1 MNNKKNFSQIFS
13 KYGVMMVLIFM
24 LIFFSLFA
32 PNFTKFKNIMNVM
45 RQINTLG
52 ICAVGMTLLLISGG
66 IDLSLGYQLSVIN
79 VLCAW
84 LMVKQEF
91 SPVMAILVSLV
102 VGTIIGY
109 INGIIIVKSG
119 VHPMIITLA
128 TSQILNGVS
137 FLFSQGIP
145 IYGFPKSFSVLGQG
159 TIFGKIPISLLIMAA
174 ILLLGYFI
182 LSRLPYGRYIY
193 AVGSNEEAAK
203 LAGVNTGRVRIIAH
217 TLCGFLAAIAA
228 VLLLSRTNSGLSTNG
243 AGFEFNVI
251 TACVLGGV
259 SNMGGRGSIGK
270 ALMGVLII
278 GFLENG
284 MLLMNVSAYWQL
296 VIKGALLLVA
306 VVYDISVVRSAERV
320 KKLKAINPENVQQ

>member
-1 MNNKKNFSQIFS
+1 MNNKKNFSQMFS
-13 KYGVMMVLIFM
+13 KYGVLIVFILMMV
-24 LIFFSLFA
+24 FFAAFA
-32 PNFTKFKNIMNVM
+32 PNFTKVRNILNVS

-84 LMVKQEF
+84 LMVKQGMN
-91 SPVMAILVSLV
+91 PVMAILISLV
-102 VGTIIGY
+102 VGTAIGFL
-109 INGIIIVKSG
+109 NGVLVVKSG

-128 TSQILNGVS
+128 VSQVLNGAS
-137 FLFSQGIP
+137 FLFSKAIP
-145 IYGFPKSFSVLGQG
+145 IYGFPKSFSILGQG
-159 TIFGKIPISLLIMAA
+159 TIGGYVPISLIFMAVIILI
-174 ILLLGYFI
+174 GHFI
-182 LSRLPYGRYIY
+182 LTRLPYGRYLY

-203 LAGVNTGRVRIIAH
+203 LAGVNTARVRVIAH
-217 TLCGFLAAIAA
+217 TLCGLLAAIAA
-228 VLLLSRTNSGLSTNG
+228 IFLLSRTNSGLSTNG

-270 ALMGVLII
+270 ALLGVLII

-284 MLLMNVSAYWQL
+284 MLLMNVNEYWQL
-296 VIKGALLLVA
+296 VVKGGLLLVA
-306 VVYDISVVRSAERV
+306 VVYDAGMVRSSERI
-320 KKLKAINPENVQQ
+320 KKLKAINPENVK